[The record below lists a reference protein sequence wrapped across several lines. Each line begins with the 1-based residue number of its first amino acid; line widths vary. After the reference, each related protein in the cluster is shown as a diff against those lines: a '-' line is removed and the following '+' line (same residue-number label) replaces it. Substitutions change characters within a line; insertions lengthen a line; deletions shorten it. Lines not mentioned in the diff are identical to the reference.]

1 MFDHQ
6 VALSEYCNY
15 VADEMVQIHGGY
27 GYVADYPAE
36 RAYRDSRINRIFEG
50 TNEINRLLV
59 SSRLMNIAARANR
72 GSRLRPSL
80 SMNTVSLTARTSL
93 PKNANSWTKRN
104 GWCWPVFRRRHG
116 QISCPSQSSR

>member
-1 MFDHQ
+1 MEEYAVECSIIK

-59 SSRLMNIAARANR
+59 SSRLMNIAASKPWLSTPPEFIDEHGFADGEDLLIEERKLVDKAKR
-72 GSRLRPSL
+72 VVLASL
-80 SMNTVSLTARTSL
+80 QAAVRTE
-93 PKNANSWTKRN
+93 
-104 GWCWPVFRRRHG
+104 
-116 QISCPSQSSR
+116 